1 MHTSRSGAV
10 VALAGRSGK
19 AVLAAAVRA
28 DLPTISAQRRL
39 RIVL

>member
-19 AVLAAAVRA
+19 ADRAAAVRA
-28 DLPTISAQRRL
+28 DLPTILAQHRL
-39 RIVL
+39 SIVL